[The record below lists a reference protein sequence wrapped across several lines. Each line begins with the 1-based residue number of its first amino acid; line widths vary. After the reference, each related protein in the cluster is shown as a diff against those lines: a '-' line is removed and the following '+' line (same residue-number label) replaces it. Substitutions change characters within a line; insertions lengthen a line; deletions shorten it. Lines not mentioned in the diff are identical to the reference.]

1 MSDKLKLAAYWASSC
16 GGCDVSI
23 LDLHE
28 RILDVAAIFDIPF
41 WPVAVDGK
49 YADLEA
55 MEDGE
60 IFLCLFNG
68 GIRNSE
74 GRHIAELLRR
84 KSKIFVAYGS
94 CACFGGIPGLAN
106 QASKQEIFDLVY
118 KNNPSIDNPEGT
130 LPQTHTDRAGRAIT
144 LPAFY
149 KGVLPLAAVVD
160 VDYFMPGC
168 APNPERL
175 WDVVGLVGQVLAGQ
189 AELPPPGAV
198 IGAGEK
204 SQCDACTRT
213 KTEGLELDRFYRPH
227 EKRPDPE
234 VCLMEQGFVCLGP
247 VTREGC
253 DRRCIDAQIP
263 CRGCYGPLAGVTDQG
278 ATFLSAVATQ
288 MKASTPEEVEQVLQT
303 IPDPLGTFYRY
314 SLPSG
319 TIWRA
324 KQS

>member
-1 MSDKLKLAAYWASSC
+1 MSEKLKLAAYWAASC

-49 YADLEA
+49 YADVEA

-74 GRHIAELLRR
+74 GLHVARMLRQ
-84 KSKIFVAYGS
+84 KSKIMVAYGS
-94 CACFGGIPGLAN
+94 CASFGGVPGLAN
-106 QASKQEIFDLVY
+106 QASKAEIFDRAYL
-118 KNNPSIDNPEGT
+118 NNPSLDNAEGT
-130 LPQTHTDRAGRAIT
+130 LPQLRSQRMGRT
-144 LPAFY
+144 MELPTMFE
-149 KGVLPLAAVVD
+149 GVLPLSAVVD
-160 VDYFMPGC
+160 VDYVMPGC

-175 WDVVGLVGQVLAGQ
+175 WDVVGLVKAVLAGQ
-189 AELPPPGAV
+189 AELPPAGAT
-198 IGAGEK
+198 IGAGAK
-204 SQCDACTRT
+204 SQCDSCDRT
-213 KTEGLELDRFYRPH
+213 KSDGLELDRFYRPF
-227 EKRPDPE
+227 EKVPDPE

-253 DRRCIDAQIP
+253 DHRCINAQIP
-263 CRGCYGPLAGVTDQG
+263 CRGCYGPLEGVTDQG
-278 ATFLSAVATQ
+278 ARFAAAVATQ
-288 MKASTPEEVEQVLQT
+288 MKATDPAEIERVLDT

-324 KQS
+324 KQP